1 MPRLGRGASKGVS
14 IISLQP
20 AFSRQIYV
28 IWRTLASERP
38 AIAVTVSAIRDV
50 ATDLSASQRATAN

>member
-1 MPRLGRGASKGVS
+1 MPRLGRGSSDGVA
-14 IISLQP
+14 IVSLKP
-20 AFSRQIYV
+20 AFSRRVYA

-50 ATDLSASQRATAN
+50 ATDLSIGEEETP